1 MLTGIKTV
9 EQKSTLGSFMP
20 GNEHIVAVHTFSRTQ
35 SLGYKHMR
43 KHEIWFI
50 LCVQGE
56 INKWPVSIAYK
67 ANKGRKYKKIKYKNY
82 LKIDKIHAKGFD
94 CSNSLPY
101 LTSPN
106 KVIIPKP

>member
-1 MLTGIKTV
+1 MRFGLFCV
-9 EQKSTLGSFMP
+9 
-20 GNEHIVAVHTFSRTQ
+20 SREKLINGQ
-35 SLGYKHMR
+35 SVLPTKPT
-43 KHEIWFI
+43 K
-50 LCVQGE
+50 GE
-56 INKWPVSIAYK
+56 NI
-67 ANKGRKYKKIKYKNY
+67 KKIKYKNY